1 MSKRHIIVV
10 DDEPEIRNLV
20 QEILEDEGFTV
31 DVAENAI
38 KARKLIEINKPNLI
52 LLDIWMPDI
61 DGITL
66 LKEWK
71 TTFGQEVPIIM
82 MSGHGN
88 VETAVEATRSG
99 AYDFI
104 EKPLSTAK
112 LLLIIRH
119 ALESISLKS
128 ENLKLSKI
136 STSKLEPIGKSKL
149 INSLKTKISRIANHD
164 ANVLIQGESGIN
176 KEMYARYIH
185 SLSSDSDKPF
195 IIMNVSTLNKKNAE
209 NKILGIETKNQI
221 EEGFF
226 DKALGGTLFISD
238 IGELNASLQSLLFT
252 ALKTKKYTRTG
263 SSESIKMEMR
273 VIVATRHDINYLVN
287 EKNFLDELYYL
298 LNVLP
303 INLPPLRDHYED
315 IPEMLEYYVNYF
327 VELESLR
334 YRKFSVSSQNIL
346 RSYKWPGNESELKN
360 LVQRLLILGS
370 EEMINTEEIETYLG
384 DSKTAEEKDNMEILN
399 LDLPLRDA
407 RENFEKAYLMYQLEK
422 ANGNVS
428 KLANQIGIE
437 RTHLYR
443 KLKMLG
449 INLK

>member
-119 ALESISLKS
+119 ALESTSLKN
-128 ENLKLSKI
+128 ENLILSKI

-287 EKNFLDELYYL
+287 EKKFLDELYYL

>member
-119 ALESISLKS
+119 ALESTSLKN
-128 ENLKLSKI
+128 ENLILSKI

-370 EEMINTEEIETYLG
+370 EEMINAEEIETYLG

>member
-119 ALESISLKS
+119 ALESTSLKN
-128 ENLKLSKI
+128 ENLILSKI

-273 VIVATRHDINYLVN
+273 VIVATRHDINYLVY
-287 EKNFLDELYYL
+287 EKKFLDELYYL

-334 YRKFSVSSQNIL
+334 YRKFSVSAQNIL

-384 DSKTAEEKDNMEILN
+384 DSKTAEEKDNVEILN

>member
-119 ALESISLKS
+119 ALESTSLKN
-128 ENLKLSKI
+128 ENLILSKI
-136 STSKLEPIGKSKL
+136 STSKLEPIGKSKV

-287 EKNFLDELYYL
+287 EKKFLDELYYL

>member
-119 ALESISLKS
+119 ALESTSLKN
-128 ENLKLSKI
+128 ENLILSKI

-303 INLPPLRDHYED
+303 INIPPLRDHYED

>member
-119 ALESISLKS
+119 ALESTSLKN
-128 ENLKLSKI
+128 ENLILSKI

>member
-119 ALESISLKS
+119 ALESTSLKN
-128 ENLKLSKI
+128 ENLILSKI

-370 EEMINTEEIETYLG
+370 EEMINAEEIETYLG
-384 DSKTAEEKDNMEILN
+384 ESKTAEEKDNMEILN

>member
-38 KARKLIEINKPNLI
+38 KARNLIETNKPNLI

-112 LLLIIRH
+112 LLLIIKH
-119 ALESISLKS
+119 ALESTSLKN

-136 STSKLEPIGKSKL
+136 STSKLEPIGKSKV

-195 IIMNVSTLNKKNAE
+195 VIMNVSTLNKKNSE

-263 SSESIKMEMR
+263 SSELIKMEMR
-273 VIVATRHDINYLVN
+273 VLVATRHDINYLVN
-287 EKNFLDELYYL
+287 EKKFLDELYYL

-303 INLPPLRDHYED
+303 INIPPLRDHYED

-334 YRKFSVSSQNIL
+334 YRKFNVSSQNIL
-346 RSYKWPGNESELKN
+346 RGYKWPGNESELKN

-370 EEMINTEEIETYLG
+370 EEMINAEEIETYLG